1 MLNSNVSKE
10 SAERFGKWLGES
22 NYPFIYKTMAGIFN
36 TVEPWIDESR
46 ILEMLENVSIEDKLI
61 VEFFLLGYEKEKDT
75 LLKILGRENLEFILN
90 CGFAVENENKIEPE
104 GFVILPINTL
114 FLIVSL
120 PSCYQNAK
128 KRMSDIYIGS
138 DSTKLM
144 KYIRK
149 ENYAKVLDLC
159 AGSGVQGLNVA
170 DYSDKI
176 VEVELNDIAYNAA
189 VLNAKINGISEEKY
203 EVRKGDLY
211 QVVDEHFDC
220 IISNPPFV
228 PVPKDIVFPLCGD
241 GGEDGLDLVRKIVA
255 GYEHFLNPSGK
266 AYMVLECIGNEA
278 GPYIVDCMKSILKSG
293 VINVSLINRQQIEF
307 QADASAKIAIEIY
320 EDPQNYDRYYNAWME
335 MFHKTQAVYIY
346 PVVIEYINNGH
357 PLKINI
363 IKNYN
368 KWSLDSEFETVPNL
382 DIKKREQEYYE
393 ADVDAKCKAIFDSEV
408 KSLLETARGKKLR
421 ENIVLTDSPK
431 VIIAKIKKLLNTAN
445 SLEEKGVIIPK

>member
-1 MLNSNVSKE
+1 
-10 SAERFGKWLGES
+10 
-22 NYPFIYKTMAGIFN
+22 
-36 TVEPWIDESR
+36 
-46 ILEMLENVSIEDKLI
+46 
-61 VEFFLLGYEKEKDT
+61 
-75 LLKILGRENLEFILN
+75 
-90 CGFAVENENKIEPE
+90 
-104 GFVILPINTL
+104 
-114 FLIVSL
+114 
-120 PSCYQNAK
+120 
-128 KRMSDIYIGS
+128 
-138 DSTKLM
+138 
-144 KYIRK
+144 
-149 ENYAKVLDLC
+149 
-159 AGSGVQGLNVA
+159 
-170 DYSDKI
+170 
-176 VEVELNDIAYNAA
+176 
-189 VLNAKINGISEEKY
+189 
-203 EVRKGDLY
+203 
-211 QVVDEHFDC
+211 
-220 IISNPPFV
+220 
-228 PVPKDIVFPLCGD
+228 
-241 GGEDGLDLVRKIVA
+241 
-255 GYEHFLNPSGK
+255 
-266 AYMVLECIGNEA
+266 
-278 GPYIVDCMKSILKSG
+278 LKSG